1 MVPFCRLRDALSEV
15 PDPRRAEGK
24 RYPLAPLLLFTVLAL
39 LSGATSYRHI
49 ICFLEQRRIVL
60 NALFGC
66 TLKRAPS
73 LNTLRTV
80 LQMLDRDAL
89 EEAFRQHAQ
98 GLLAPAELGRMPVV
112 ALDGKT
118 LKGSFDHLNDQKAA
132 QALSAFA
139 SDAAILLAHTEI
151 DVKSNEIPAAQQMIA
166 VLGLSG
172 VLFTADAL
180 HCQKGSI
187 RVSGWWA
194 AERPKGLRAKL
205 CPGIWRCARIRRGR
219 DSRAASPARCPGA
232 AAARSAAATKHLP
245 WC

>member
-1 MVPFCRLRDALSEV
+1 MVPFGRLLDALSEV

-49 ICFLEQRRIVL
+49 ICFLEQRRIIL

-89 EEAFRQHAQ
+89 EEAFRQHARD
-98 GLLAPAELGRMPVV
+98 LLPPAELGRRPVV

-180 HCQKGSI
+180 HCQKN
-187 RVSGWWA
+187 
-194 AERPKGLRAKL
+194 L
-205 CPGIWRCARIRRGR
+205 
-219 DSRAASPARCPGA
+219 
-232 AAARSAAATKHLP
+232 
-245 WC
+245 

>member
-1 MVPFCRLRDALSEV
+1 LLERLREHTEYLRTLASKLSHELRTPLAVVTTSLDNLEHERNAPEAEEYLKRLRHGTERLDGILAAMSEV
-15 PDPRRAEGK
+15 PDPRRAAGK

-49 ICFLEQRRIVL
+49 ICFLEQRRLVL

-80 LQMLDRDAL
+80 LQTLDRDAL
-89 EEAFRQHAQ
+89 EDAFRQHAR
-98 GLLAPAELGRMPVV
+98 GLLPPAELSRMPVV

-139 SDAAILLAHTEI
+139 SDAAILLAHSEI
-151 DVKSNEIPAAQQMIA
+151 DIKSNEIPAAQQMIA
-166 VLGLSG
+166 ELGLTG
-172 VLFTADAL
+172 VLFTADAV
-180 HCQKGSI
+180 HCQKN
-187 RVSGWWA
+187 
-194 AERPKGLRAKL
+194 L
-205 CPGIWRCARIRRGR
+205 
-219 DSRAASPARCPGA
+219 
-232 AAARSAAATKHLP
+232 
-245 WC
+245 

>member
-1 MVPFCRLRDALSEV
+1 MVPFSRLLAAMSEV
-15 PDPRRAEGK
+15 PDPRRAAGK

-49 ICFLEQRRIVL
+49 ICFLEQRRLVL

-80 LQMLDRDAL
+80 LQTLDRDAL
-89 EEAFRQHAQ
+89 EDAFRQHAR
-98 GLLAPAELGRMPVV
+98 GLLPPAELSRMPVV

-166 VLGLSG
+166 ELGLSG

-180 HCQKGSI
+180 HCQKN
-187 RVSGWWA
+187 
-194 AERPKGLRAKL
+194 L
-205 CPGIWRCARIRRGR
+205 
-219 DSRAASPARCPGA
+219 
-232 AAARSAAATKHLP
+232 
-245 WC
+245 